1 MTSCEKPFQSQDQMK
16 GCGMT
21 TLDRVNSTTFPGLCP
36 GQQLSHVWLN
46 MTSGI
51 NRSFCV
57 TDCKNQPPE
66 ETFWLL
72 VTGTGQRKIPT
83 LRGSWDHVISQ
94 CVHDCCILQNLLG
107 CRCFFGLN
115 KKGCG
120 SGFLAGTHLQHAV
133 RLSDSHD
140 VVVVLVVLVF
150 LNQVF
155 FVSPDFSAT
164 KTESC
169 ILVLWLFCC

>member
-1 MTSCEKPFQSQDQMK
+1 MTSCEKPLPQ
-16 GCGMT
+16 
-21 TLDRVNSTTFPGLCP
+21 GLCP
-36 GQQLSHVWLN
+36 GGSSATQPCLIERL
-46 MTSGI
+46 TSWKKPGV
-51 NRSFCV
+51 FVV
-57 TDCKNQPPE
+57 TDCKNQQE
-66 ETFWLL
+66 STTRGDILMAFD
-72 VTGTGQRKIPT
+72 TDRTRTGQRKNPT

-140 VVVVLVVLVF
+140 VVVVMVVLVF

-155 FVSPDFSAT
+155 FVLPDFSAT